1 MTRSVRREFVALLCA
16 LSHDLATSRAR
27 FPRIRDAAAVQ
38 DLEGELS
45 YWLEGDSA
53 ADTSAASDAAEAL
66 VLARSALAKYIA
78 SVPEAEIAAAAN
90 GAATLAKD
98 CAAAALDTATPER
111 RRQCASGIPKF
122 DSELR
127 W

>member
-1 MTRSVRREFVALLCA
+1 M
-16 LSHDLATSRAR
+16 
-27 FPRIRDAAAVQ
+27 Q

-53 ADTSAASDAAEAL
+53 ADASAAGDAAEAL

-78 SVPEAEIAAAAN
+78 TVSEAEIAAAAD
-90 GAATLAKD
+90 GAVALAKD
-98 CAAAALDTATPER
+98 CAAAALDSATPER

-122 DSELR
+122 DSEMK